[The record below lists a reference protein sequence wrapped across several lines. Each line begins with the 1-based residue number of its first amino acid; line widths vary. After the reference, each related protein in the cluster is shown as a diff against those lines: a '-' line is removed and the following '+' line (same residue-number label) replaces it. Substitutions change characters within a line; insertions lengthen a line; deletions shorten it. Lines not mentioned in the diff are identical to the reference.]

1 MVTISDKKDDLDM
14 DTVLKLLKQTYWAKE
29 RSEDT
34 IRKAINNSLC
44 FGAYLAG
51 SKQQVAFA
59 RVVTD
64 YATTFYLCD
73 VIVDEAFRGKGIG
86 KKLIQTI
93 VSDEKLKSLRGLLL
107 TRDAHGLYGQFGFE
121 KEKEK
126 GMTKNPD

>member
-14 DTVLKLLKQTYWAKE
+14 DTVLKLLKQTYWAKD

-34 IRKAINNSLC
+34 IRKAINHSLC
-44 FGAYLAG
+44 FGAYLTE
-51 SKQQVAFA
+51 SKKQVAFA
-59 RVVTD
+59 RVITD

-86 KKLIQTI
+86 KKLVHTI
-93 VSDEKLKSLRGLLL
+93 VSDEKLKKLRGLLL

-121 KEKEK
+121 KEKER

>member
-14 DTVLKLLKQTYWAKE
+14 DTVLKLLKQTYWAKN

-34 IRKAINNSLC
+34 IRKAIDHSLC
-44 FGAYLAG
+44 FGAYLTE

-59 RVVTD
+59 RVITD

-86 KKLIQTI
+86 KKLVQTI
-93 VSDEKLKSLRGLLL
+93 VSDEKLNKLRGLLL

-121 KEKEK
+121 KEKER